1 MKKNIFDRMSDS
13 YERFH
18 LKESEIRMGNDSI
31 SVSPKLKLVLGWS
44 VFLLCAVLAYVFVGF
59 PFLNVGGATKV
70 DKKDVLSQKVDTK
83 NEHDT
88 IVPYEKD
95 ADKELNAFIGDY
107 FKAITSCDNEKLQDM
122 VTDSSEYSNNES
134 LKKKAE
140 FITGY
145 DNITVYTKE
154 GLEEGSYVAFVVSNL
169 TIAGVNSSPYD
180 ISTLYIVTGSQ
191 GFRIQNGTLPDEIS
205 KYIEKVKGDKDI
217 QKIYKSVEKKNE
229 GTKDTVFLTGR
240 LDTATAPE
248 LDTFAEK
255 ELINTQEL
263 VLDFA
268 GLEYIS
274 SAGLR
279 VILKMQKFMNVK
291 GTMKLIH
298 VSDIIQDV
306 FDITGFADILSI
318 E

>member
-180 ISTLYIVTGSQ
+180 IS
-191 GFRIQNGTLPDEIS
+191 

-229 GTKDTVFLTGR
+229 ALKEKDSSLQQFYEIISRRNVETNSVADQTSEQT
-240 LDTATAPE
+240 DDATTAAESTEPASTEAETTEAPATEAPATETPATEAPATETA
-248 LDTFAEK
+248 
-255 ELINTQEL
+255 Q
-263 VLDFA
+263 
-268 GLEYIS
+268 
-274 SAGLR
+274 
-279 VILKMQKFMNVK
+279 
-291 GTMKLIH
+291 
-298 VSDIIQDV
+298 
-306 FDITGFADILSI
+306 
-318 E
+318 

>member
-13 YERFH
+13 YEKFH

-31 SVSPKLKLVLGWS
+31 SVSPRLKLILGWS

-59 PFLNVGGATKV
+59 PFLNVGGTAKV
-70 DKKDVLSQKVDTK
+70 DKKDVLSQEVDTK

-169 TIAGVNSSPYD
+169 AIAGVNSSPYD

-229 GTKDTVFLTGR
+229 TLKEKDSSLQQFYEIISRRNVETNSVADQTSEQT
-240 LDTATAPE
+240 DDATTADESTEAASTEAETTEAPATE
-248 LDTFAEK
+248 TPVTEAPATEAA
-255 ELINTQEL
+255 Q
-263 VLDFA
+263 
-268 GLEYIS
+268 
-274 SAGLR
+274 
-279 VILKMQKFMNVK
+279 
-291 GTMKLIH
+291 
-298 VSDIIQDV
+298 
-306 FDITGFADILSI
+306 
-318 E
+318 

>member
-59 PFLNVGGATKV
+59 PFLNVGGAAKA
-70 DKKDVLSQKVDTK
+70 DKKDVLSQEVDTK

-229 GTKDTVFLTGR
+229 ALKEKDSSLQQFYEIISRRNVETNSVADQTSEQT
-240 LDTATAPE
+240 DDATTAAESTEAASAEAETTEAPATE
-248 LDTFAEK
+248 APATEAPATEAA
-255 ELINTQEL
+255 Q
-263 VLDFA
+263 
-268 GLEYIS
+268 
-274 SAGLR
+274 
-279 VILKMQKFMNVK
+279 
-291 GTMKLIH
+291 
-298 VSDIIQDV
+298 
-306 FDITGFADILSI
+306 
-318 E
+318 

>member
-1 MKKNIFDRMSDS
+1 M
-13 YERFH
+13 
-18 LKESEIRMGNDSI
+18 
-31 SVSPKLKLVLGWS
+31 
-44 VFLLCAVLAYVFVGF
+44 
-59 PFLNVGGATKV
+59 
-70 DKKDVLSQKVDTK
+70 
-83 NEHDT
+83 
-88 IVPYEKD
+88 
-95 ADKELNAFIGDY
+95 NAFIGDY

-229 GTKDTVFLTGR
+229 ALKEKDSSLQQFYEIISRRNVETNSVADQTSEQT
-240 LDTATAPE
+240 DAATTAAESTEAASAEAETTEAPATE
-248 LDTFAEK
+248 APATETPATEAPAT
-255 ELINTQEL
+255 EAAQ
-263 VLDFA
+263 
-268 GLEYIS
+268 
-274 SAGLR
+274 
-279 VILKMQKFMNVK
+279 
-291 GTMKLIH
+291 
-298 VSDIIQDV
+298 
-306 FDITGFADILSI
+306 
-318 E
+318 

>member
-229 GTKDTVFLTGR
+229 ALKEKDSSLQQFYEIISRRNVETNSVADQTSEQT
-240 LDTATAPE
+240 DDATTAAESTEPASTEAETTEAPATEASATETPATEAPATETA
-248 LDTFAEK
+248 
-255 ELINTQEL
+255 Q
-263 VLDFA
+263 
-268 GLEYIS
+268 
-274 SAGLR
+274 
-279 VILKMQKFMNVK
+279 
-291 GTMKLIH
+291 
-298 VSDIIQDV
+298 
-306 FDITGFADILSI
+306 
-318 E
+318 

>member
-229 GTKDTVFLTGR
+229 ALKEKDSSLQQFYEIISRRNVETNSVADQTSEQT
-240 LDTATAPE
+240 DDATTAAESTEPASTEAETTEATATEAPATAATATE
-248 LDTFAEK
+248 AA
-255 ELINTQEL
+255 Q
-263 VLDFA
+263 
-268 GLEYIS
+268 
-274 SAGLR
+274 
-279 VILKMQKFMNVK
+279 
-291 GTMKLIH
+291 
-298 VSDIIQDV
+298 
-306 FDITGFADILSI
+306 
-318 E
+318 

>member
-229 GTKDTVFLTGR
+229 ALKEKDSSLQQFYEIISRRNVETNSVADQTSEQT
-240 LDTATAPE
+240 DDATTAAESTEPASTEAETTEAPATEAPATEATATEA
-248 LDTFAEK
+248 A
-255 ELINTQEL
+255 Q
-263 VLDFA
+263 
-268 GLEYIS
+268 
-274 SAGLR
+274 
-279 VILKMQKFMNVK
+279 
-291 GTMKLIH
+291 
-298 VSDIIQDV
+298 
-306 FDITGFADILSI
+306 
-318 E
+318 

>member
-95 ADKELNAFIGDY
+95 VDKELNAFIGDY

-229 GTKDTVFLTGR
+229 ALKEKDSSLQQFYEIISRRNVETNSVADQTSEQT
-240 LDTATAPE
+240 DDATTAAESTEPASTEAETTEAPATEAPATETPATEATATEA
-248 LDTFAEK
+248 A
-255 ELINTQEL
+255 Q
-263 VLDFA
+263 
-268 GLEYIS
+268 
-274 SAGLR
+274 
-279 VILKMQKFMNVK
+279 
-291 GTMKLIH
+291 
-298 VSDIIQDV
+298 
-306 FDITGFADILSI
+306 
-318 E
+318 

>member
-95 ADKELNAFIGDY
+95 VDKELNAFIGDY

-229 GTKDTVFLTGR
+229 ALKEKDSSLQQFYEIISRRNVETNSVADQTSEQT
-240 LDTATAPE
+240 DDATTAAESTEPASTEAETTEAPATEAPATEATATEA
-248 LDTFAEK
+248 A
-255 ELINTQEL
+255 Q
-263 VLDFA
+263 
-268 GLEYIS
+268 
-274 SAGLR
+274 
-279 VILKMQKFMNVK
+279 
-291 GTMKLIH
+291 
-298 VSDIIQDV
+298 
-306 FDITGFADILSI
+306 
-318 E
+318 

>member
-44 VFLLCAVLAYVFVGF
+44 VFLLCAVLAYVFVEF

-229 GTKDTVFLTGR
+229 ALKEKDSSLQQFYEIISRRNVETNSVADQTSEQT
-240 LDTATAPE
+240 DDATTAAESTEPASTEAETTEAPATEAPATEATATEA
-248 LDTFAEK
+248 A
-255 ELINTQEL
+255 Q
-263 VLDFA
+263 
-268 GLEYIS
+268 
-274 SAGLR
+274 
-279 VILKMQKFMNVK
+279 
-291 GTMKLIH
+291 
-298 VSDIIQDV
+298 
-306 FDITGFADILSI
+306 
-318 E
+318 

>member
-229 GTKDTVFLTGR
+229 ALKEKDSSLQQFYEIISRRNVETNSVADQTSEQTDDATTAAESTELASTEAETTEAPATEAPATEA
-240 LDTATAPE
+240 TATEA
-248 LDTFAEK
+248 A
-255 ELINTQEL
+255 Q
-263 VLDFA
+263 
-268 GLEYIS
+268 
-274 SAGLR
+274 
-279 VILKMQKFMNVK
+279 
-291 GTMKLIH
+291 
-298 VSDIIQDV
+298 
-306 FDITGFADILSI
+306 
-318 E
+318 

>member
-229 GTKDTVFLTGR
+229 ALKEKDSSLQQFYEIISRRNVETNSVADQTSEQT
-240 LDTATAPE
+240 DDATTAAESTEPASTEAETTEAPATE
-248 LDTFAEK
+248 APATEAPATEAA
-255 ELINTQEL
+255 Q
-263 VLDFA
+263 
-268 GLEYIS
+268 
-274 SAGLR
+274 
-279 VILKMQKFMNVK
+279 
-291 GTMKLIH
+291 
-298 VSDIIQDV
+298 
-306 FDITGFADILSI
+306 
-318 E
+318 

>member
-107 FKAITSCDNEKLQDM
+107 FKAITSCDNQKLQDM

-229 GTKDTVFLTGR
+229 ALKEKDSSLQQFYEIISRRNVETNSVADQTSEQT
-240 LDTATAPE
+240 DDATTAAESTEPASTEAETTEAPATEAPATEATATEA
-248 LDTFAEK
+248 A
-255 ELINTQEL
+255 Q
-263 VLDFA
+263 
-268 GLEYIS
+268 
-274 SAGLR
+274 
-279 VILKMQKFMNVK
+279 
-291 GTMKLIH
+291 
-298 VSDIIQDV
+298 
-306 FDITGFADILSI
+306 
-318 E
+318 

>member
-59 PFLNVGGATKV
+59 PFLNVGGAAKA
-70 DKKDVLSQKVDTK
+70 DKKDVLSQEVDTK

-229 GTKDTVFLTGR
+229 ALKEKDSSLQQFYEIISRRNVETNSVADQTSEQT
-240 LDTATAPE
+240 DDATTAAESTEAASAEAETTEAPATEAPATETPATEATATEA
-248 LDTFAEK
+248 A
-255 ELINTQEL
+255 Q
-263 VLDFA
+263 
-268 GLEYIS
+268 
-274 SAGLR
+274 
-279 VILKMQKFMNVK
+279 
-291 GTMKLIH
+291 
-298 VSDIIQDV
+298 
-306 FDITGFADILSI
+306 
-318 E
+318 

>member
-191 GFRIQNGTLPDEIS
+191 GFRILNGTLPDEIS

-229 GTKDTVFLTGR
+229 ALKEKDSSLQQFYEIISRRNVETNSVADQTSEQTDDATTAAESTEPASTEAETTEAPATKAP
-240 LDTATAPE
+240 ATETPATEAPATE
-248 LDTFAEK
+248 AA
-255 ELINTQEL
+255 Q
-263 VLDFA
+263 
-268 GLEYIS
+268 
-274 SAGLR
+274 
-279 VILKMQKFMNVK
+279 
-291 GTMKLIH
+291 
-298 VSDIIQDV
+298 
-306 FDITGFADILSI
+306 
-318 E
+318 

>member
-180 ISTLYIVTGSQ
+180 ISTLYIVSGSQ

-229 GTKDTVFLTGR
+229 ALKEKDSSLQQFYEIISRRNVETNSVADQTSEQT
-240 LDTATAPE
+240 DDATTAAESTEPASTEAETTEAPATEAPATETPATEAPATETA
-248 LDTFAEK
+248 
-255 ELINTQEL
+255 Q
-263 VLDFA
+263 
-268 GLEYIS
+268 
-274 SAGLR
+274 
-279 VILKMQKFMNVK
+279 
-291 GTMKLIH
+291 
-298 VSDIIQDV
+298 
-306 FDITGFADILSI
+306 
-318 E
+318 

>member
-95 ADKELNAFIGDY
+95 VDKELNAFIGDY

-229 GTKDTVFLTGR
+229 ALKEKDSSLQQFYEIISRRNVETNSVADQTSEQT
-240 LDTATAPE
+240 DDATTAAESTEPASTEAETTEAPATE
-248 LDTFAEK
+248 APATEAPATEAA
-255 ELINTQEL
+255 Q
-263 VLDFA
+263 
-268 GLEYIS
+268 
-274 SAGLR
+274 
-279 VILKMQKFMNVK
+279 
-291 GTMKLIH
+291 
-298 VSDIIQDV
+298 
-306 FDITGFADILSI
+306 
-318 E
+318 

>member
-229 GTKDTVFLTGR
+229 ALKEKDSSLQQFYEIISRRNVETNSVADQTSEQT
-240 LDTATAPE
+240 DDATTAAESTEPASTEAETTEAPATEATATEA
-248 LDTFAEK
+248 A
-255 ELINTQEL
+255 Q
-263 VLDFA
+263 
-268 GLEYIS
+268 
-274 SAGLR
+274 
-279 VILKMQKFMNVK
+279 
-291 GTMKLIH
+291 
-298 VSDIIQDV
+298 
-306 FDITGFADILSI
+306 
-318 E
+318 

>member
-59 PFLNVGGATKV
+59 PFLNVGGAVKV
-70 DKKDVLSQKVDTK
+70 DKKDVLSQEVDMK

-229 GTKDTVFLTGR
+229 ALKEKDSSLQQFYEIISRRNVETNSVADQTSEQT
-240 LDTATAPE
+240 DDATTAAESTEAASAEAETTEAPATE
-248 LDTFAEK
+248 APATETPATEAPAT
-255 ELINTQEL
+255 EAAQ
-263 VLDFA
+263 
-268 GLEYIS
+268 
-274 SAGLR
+274 
-279 VILKMQKFMNVK
+279 
-291 GTMKLIH
+291 
-298 VSDIIQDV
+298 
-306 FDITGFADILSI
+306 
-318 E
+318 

>member
-229 GTKDTVFLTGR
+229 ALKEKDSSLQQFYEIISRRNVETNSVADQTSEQT
-240 LDTATAPE
+240 DDATTAAESTEPASTEAETTEAPATE
-248 LDTFAEK
+248 APATEA
-255 ELINTQEL
+255 
-263 VLDFA
+263 
-268 GLEYIS
+268 
-274 SAGLR
+274 SATEAA
-279 VILKMQKFMNVK
+279 Q
-291 GTMKLIH
+291 
-298 VSDIIQDV
+298 
-306 FDITGFADILSI
+306 
-318 E
+318 

>member
-229 GTKDTVFLTGR
+229 ALKEKDSSLQQFYEIISRRNVETNSVADQTSEQT
-240 LDTATAPE
+240 DDATTADESTETASTE
-248 LDTFAEK
+248 AETT
-255 ELINTQEL
+255 EAPATEALATETPATEAPATEAAQ
-263 VLDFA
+263 
-268 GLEYIS
+268 
-274 SAGLR
+274 
-279 VILKMQKFMNVK
+279 
-291 GTMKLIH
+291 
-298 VSDIIQDV
+298 
-306 FDITGFADILSI
+306 
-318 E
+318 

>member
-229 GTKDTVFLTGR
+229 ALKEKDSSLQQFYEIISRRNVETNSVADQTSEQT
-240 LDTATAPE
+240 DDATTAAESTEPASTEAETTEAPATETPATEAPATETA
-248 LDTFAEK
+248 
-255 ELINTQEL
+255 Q
-263 VLDFA
+263 
-268 GLEYIS
+268 
-274 SAGLR
+274 
-279 VILKMQKFMNVK
+279 
-291 GTMKLIH
+291 
-298 VSDIIQDV
+298 
-306 FDITGFADILSI
+306 
-318 E
+318 

>member
-1 MKKNIFDRMSDS
+1 MKKYIFDRMSDS
-13 YERFH
+13 YERCH

-95 ADKELNAFIGDY
+95 VDKELNAFIGDY

-229 GTKDTVFLTGR
+229 ALKEKDSSLQQFYEIISRRNVETNSVADQTSEQT
-240 LDTATAPE
+240 DDATTAAESTEPASTEAETTEAPATEAPATEATATEA
-248 LDTFAEK
+248 A
-255 ELINTQEL
+255 Q
-263 VLDFA
+263 
-268 GLEYIS
+268 
-274 SAGLR
+274 
-279 VILKMQKFMNVK
+279 
-291 GTMKLIH
+291 
-298 VSDIIQDV
+298 
-306 FDITGFADILSI
+306 
-318 E
+318 

>member
-229 GTKDTVFLTGR
+229 ALKEKDSSLQQFYEIISRRNVETNSVADQTSEQT
-240 LDTATAPE
+240 DDATTAAESTEPASTEAETTEAPATEAPAPEATATEA
-248 LDTFAEK
+248 A
-255 ELINTQEL
+255 Q
-263 VLDFA
+263 
-268 GLEYIS
+268 
-274 SAGLR
+274 
-279 VILKMQKFMNVK
+279 
-291 GTMKLIH
+291 
-298 VSDIIQDV
+298 
-306 FDITGFADILSI
+306 
-318 E
+318 

>member
-44 VFLLCAVLAYVFVGF
+44 VFLLCALLAYVFVGF

-217 QKIYKSVEKKNE
+217 QKIYKSIEKKNE
-229 GTKDTVFLTGR
+229 ALKEKDSSLQQFYEIISRRNVETNSVADQTSEQT
-240 LDTATAPE
+240 DDATTAAESAEPASTEAETTEAPATE
-248 LDTFAEK
+248 TPATEAPAT
-255 ELINTQEL
+255 EAAQ
-263 VLDFA
+263 
-268 GLEYIS
+268 
-274 SAGLR
+274 
-279 VILKMQKFMNVK
+279 
-291 GTMKLIH
+291 
-298 VSDIIQDV
+298 
-306 FDITGFADILSI
+306 
-318 E
+318 